1 MSSTNSVAVYEILI
15 RNSQIKGR
23 YKYAPLGQIPDGK
36 KSHDLMDIVQKFG
49 NQHTKYRTYLVN
61 KGNRIVKISNVTS
74 DLGKREI
81 SFFVHQ
87 GSYGTKSEI
96 VSSKSLSKTYD
107 KLHDEGDAFAHFVYM
122 KLPAKGNRGFII
134 FHMIGNIGVK
144 SWFRHYFET
153 YIQSL
158 MTHCGIILRPLASE
172 EVLNKWLKD
181 ADVKAIRIA
190 HFEPNNADDP
200 SNYLNDENVEKTLVL
215 SKPGG
220 NFGKLSTFLNS
231 TKRREKIVA
240 LSDPT
245 CSGATAEVVWNGR
258 SRSVSLDT
266 SKNPKAK
273 FVLDPKDVTFNAG
286 IPDLKSI
293 TNYSRKLIIDLEV
306 EIAGGA

>member
-1 MSSTNSVAVYEILI
+1 MEI
-15 RNSQIKGR
+15 
-23 YKYAPLGQIPDGK
+23 
-36 KSHDLMDIVQKFG
+36 VEKFC

-61 KGNRIVKISNVTS
+61 KGNRIVRVSNVTS
-74 DLGKREI
+74 DTGKRDI
-81 SFFVHQ
+81 GFFVHQ

-107 KLHDEGDAFAHFVYM
+107 KLHDEGDAFAHFMYM
-122 KLPAKGNRGFII
+122 KLPAKGVRGFIV

-158 MTHCGIILRPLASE
+158 MTHCGVILRPLASE

-181 ADVKAIRIA
+181 AEVKAIRIA
-190 HFEPNNADDP
+190 HFEPSNAGDP
-200 SNYLNDENVEKTLVL
+200 SDYLSDETIEKTLIL
-215 SKPGG
+215 RKPGG
-220 NFGKLSTFLNS
+220 NFGKLRTLFNN

-240 LSDPT
+240 LSDST

-258 SRSVSLDT
+258 ARSVSLDT

-273 FVLDPKDVTFNAG
+273 FVLDPNDVVFNGG
-286 IPDLKSI
+286 IPDFQSIKS
-293 TNYSRKLIIDLEV
+293 YSRKLITDLEV
-306 EIAGGA
+306 EVAGGA